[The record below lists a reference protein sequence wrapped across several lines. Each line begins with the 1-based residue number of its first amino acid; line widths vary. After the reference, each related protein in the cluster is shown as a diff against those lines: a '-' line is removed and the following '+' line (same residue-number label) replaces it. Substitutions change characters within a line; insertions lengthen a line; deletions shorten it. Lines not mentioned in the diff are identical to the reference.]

1 MSGLSFGP
9 ASNTLLE
16 TPPRTQT
23 TRPPMKET
31 PVGDATPQADLL
43 REGIIIRGPVCTSEA
58 TWVIILTAT
67 SLLSLVR
74 EESEAC

>member
-1 MSGLSFGP
+1 
-9 ASNTLLE
+9 
-16 TPPRTQT
+16 
-23 TRPPMKET
+23 MKET